1 MVVRRRSCGVD
12 VSGSHQVCR
21 VAMYTVKSG
30 CSGPNAYRYL
40 TPYGPAFASI
50 YPDQAI
56 VVLYIA
62 GEIYTLLLEHW

>member
-1 MVVRRRSCGVD
+1 MS
-12 VSGSHQVCR
+12 SGYRLIPSPNH
-21 VAMYTVKSG
+21 VASLSFY
-30 CSGPNAYRYL
+30 
-40 TPYGPAFASI
+40 PYSPAFASV